1 MSINTVNGTVPAGPE
16 PGQAAGTVNKY
27 NPAVK
32 AESPAVNENQAKF
45 DSLEISGKAA
55 EEHDK
60 RLLEELKR
68 IDQEVQ
74 AHEAAHQAAAGEYFR
89 GKHLSFRIG
98 PDGKRYAVAGDVQID
113 TSVIQGNP
121 KATIAK
127 MRRIRSAALAPGSP
141 SPQDSKVAADAAKA
155 EMQAQQELQRE
166 AMQKNLEKSAALS
179 RLLDN
184 KADDGSTVPEAV
196 QTQKT
201 VTAASAQ
208 SIAILFRN
216 SSLQTDEGSNI
227 DISV

>member
-1 MSINTVNGTVPAGPE
+1 MSIITVNGTVPAGPE

-32 AESPAVNENQAKF
+32 AESPAANESQNKY

-89 GKHLSFRIG
+89 GKHLSYRIG

-113 TSVIQGNP
+113 TSIIQGNP

-166 AMQKNLEKSAALS
+166 AMQNNLERSEALS

-184 KADDGSTVPEAV
+184 KNAEDKPAIPDITQA
-196 QTQKT
+196 QKT
-201 VTAASAQ
+201 VTAASQ

-216 SSLQTDEGSNI
+216 SSLQTDEGSNV
-227 DISV
+227 DVSV